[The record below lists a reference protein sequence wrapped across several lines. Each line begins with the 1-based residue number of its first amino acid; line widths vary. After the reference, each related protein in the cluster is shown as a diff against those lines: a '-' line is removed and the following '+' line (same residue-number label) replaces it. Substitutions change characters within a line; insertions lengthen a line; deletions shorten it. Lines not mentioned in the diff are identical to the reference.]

1 MFLADRIG
9 GFFYLFPQILC
20 VFFCLILG
28 YFGEAFTLSVLVFYI
43 SSLTRIT
50 IAHHGDAMQG
60 QTQTSKLWMVDL
72 GGSERLLKTGATGL
86 TLDEGRAINLSLS
99 ALGDVIASLR
109 RRRNHVPY
117 R

>member
-1 MFLADRIG
+1 MGSITRSFR
-9 GFFYLFPQILC
+9 YC
-20 VFFCLILG
+20 VSLHIVLD
-28 YFGEAFTLSVLVFYI
+28 YVGETFTLSVLVLCI

-50 IAHHGDAMQG
+50 IAHHGDTPES
-60 QTQTSKLWMVDL
+60 QTRISKLWMVDL

-117 R
+117 RYLSK